1 MRIVFVGASQ
11 LAVMTARLLL
21 DRKHEVVIIE
31 AEKEV
36 IESLS
41 EDLDC
46 GFIHGDGSKPHIL
59 REAGPEQT
67 DVLFCLTPHDQV
79 NILAALI
86 GRSLGIKRVVP
97 SIQEPE
103 LDTICQELGL
113 DSTIVPDRTI
123 SSYLADMAVGV
134 DVMEL
139 LTFIKGE
146 ARFFSFVADEE
157 SAGTLKELDLP
168 SDARVVCLYR
178 EGEFQ
183 LTEEG
188 TTLKPR
194 DEVVILTHSRNLPKL
209 RERWHPR
216 KNEGSTEVK
225 L

>member
-11 LAVMTARLLL
+11 LAVMTARLLV

-36 IESLS
+36 IESLAR
-41 EDLDC
+41 DLDC

-97 SIQEPE
+97 SIREPE

-113 DSTIVPDRTI
+113 ESTIIPDQTI
-123 SSYLADMAVGV
+123 SRYLADMAVGI

-139 LTFIKGE
+139 RTFIKGE

-157 SAGTLKELDLP
+157 SSVRIDALDLP
-168 SDARVVCLYR
+168 REARVVCFYR
-178 EGEFQ
+178 EDEFH
-183 LTEEG
+183 LVDPNTKLESG
-188 TTLKPR
+188 
-194 DEVVILTHSRNLPKL
+194 DEVVVLTHSRNLAKL
-209 RERWHPR
+209 RERWRP
-216 KNEGSTEVK
+216 KESES
-225 L
+225 

>member
-11 LAVMTARLLL
+11 LAVMTARLLV
-21 DRKHEVVIIE
+21 DRKHEVIIIE
-31 AEKEV
+31 ADKEV
-36 IESLS
+36 IESLAR
-41 EDLDC
+41 DLDC

-97 SIQEPE
+97 SIREPE
-103 LDTICQELGL
+103 LATICQELGL
-113 DSTIVPDRTI
+113 ESTIIPDQTI
-123 SSYLADMAVGV
+123 SRYLADMAVGV

-146 ARFFSFVADEE
+146 ARFFSFVADQE
-157 SAGTLKELDLP
+157 SAVRVEGLDLP
-168 SDARVVCLYR
+168 DDARAVCFYR
-178 EGEFQ
+178 EDEFY
-183 LTEEG
+183 LADPKTKLEPG
-188 TTLKPR
+188 
-194 DEVVILTHSRNLPKL
+194 DEVVVLTHSRNLAKL
-209 RERWHPR
+209 RERWR
-216 KNEGSTEVK
+216 LREND

>member
-11 LAVMTARLLL
+11 LAVMTARLLV
-21 DRKHEVVIIE
+21 DRKHEVIIIE
-31 AEKEV
+31 ADKEV
-36 IESLS
+36 IESLAP
-41 EDLDC
+41 DLDC

-97 SIQEPE
+97 SIREPE

-113 DSTIVPDRTI
+113 ESTIIPDQTI
-123 SSYLADMAVGV
+123 SRYLADMAVGI

-146 ARFFSFVADEE
+146 ARFFSFVADQE
-157 SAGTLKELDLP
+157 SALRVEDLDLP
-168 SDARVVCLYR
+168 RDARVVCFYR
-178 EGEFQ
+178 EDEFH
-183 LTEEG
+183 LADPETKLEPG
-188 TTLKPR
+188 
-194 DEVVILTHSRNLPKL
+194 DEAIVLTHSRNLAKL
-209 RERWHPR
+209 RERWHMR
-216 KNEGSTEVK
+216 DRES
-225 L
+225 